1 MNKVKNLLIAM
12 ALMLVAPMA
21 AAQSFDLGALL
32 SKLTGGSELTVS
44 KMAGTWNY
52 AEPAVS
58 FKSDNLLK
66 KAGGAAASAAVKK
79 KLAPYYK
86 SAGFEKLVLKVEE
99 DSTFTMSIGR
109 INLKGTI
116 AAPAEGSDASFKF
129 NFMLA
134 GKIKA
139 ASMDTYVKVSGSS
152 MDLMFDVSKLITL
165 MELAGNISGSSAVK
179 GATSLLKGYDGITA
193 GFTLKKQ

>member
-1 MNKVKNLLIAM
+1 MNKVQNLLTAM

-21 AAQSFDLGALL
+21 AAQSFDLGSLL
-32 SKLTGGSELTVS
+32 SRLTGGSELTVS
-44 KMAGTWNY
+44 NMAGTWNY
-52 AEPAVS
+52 VEPAVS

-86 SAGFEKLVLKVEE
+86 SAGFEKLVLTVGE
-99 DSTFTMSIGR
+99 DSTFTMTMGR
-109 INLKGTI
+109 INLTGTVT
-116 AAPAEGSDASFKF
+116 APEEGSDASFRF

-139 ASMDTYVKVSGSS
+139 VSMDTYVKISGNS
-152 MDLMFDVSKLITL
+152 MDLMFDVSKLVTL

-179 GATSLLKGYDGITA
+179 GATSLLKEYDGITA